1 MPTTNNNRKI
11 LDIKQWEYM
20 TPAPA
25 ATVAGAMIASSR
37 MFDQQQLYVSA
48 VGVAHLYNPYEDGW
62 VQIPSPG
69 LIAAGVGPG
78 ACAVGSVYSLAT
90 TGSST
95 AGSTT
100 SMTTNLTLAR
110 DLRGYSVLITSG
122 SASGSVAQ
130 IARNTVGTNSVITFT
145 TALSASIGVGSTYR
159 LITPSY
165 YVLGAGT
172 LGAASFR
179 RYDYALNT
187 WSSLSTTGL
196 PAAPG
201 TDGKLV
207 STNSWQGSGFNS
219 FSTGSATAAT
229 TNTLTNNTRSWTVNQ
244 WANSQIRI
252 TAGTGAGQIRTI
264 SSNTSTQVTVSVNWT
279 VTPDTTSAY
288 SIEGND
294 DFIYYLGNN
303 AVTMYRYSITTNTWT
318 TLSPGVAR
326 GGAPVAGMSAN
337 WAWKVSASDWND
349 DNSYLNGRFIYSF
362 RGGAGALLDRY
373 DIGLNTWAAVT
384 YSPVTETF
392 TTGTKYSYNGDHI
405 YIQKD
410 ITGRWLRYNIVTSD
424 QDGWGQFLFPNG
436 AAILGDTA
444 FDVTYTD
451 GATSVPFIYMLLNT
465 STTLL
470 RCMVI

>member
-11 LDIKQWEYM
+11 LDTKQWEYM

-25 ATVAGAMIASSR
+25 VTTAGSMIASSR

-62 VQIPSPG
+62 VQIPSPA
-69 LIAAGVGPG
+69 LAGTLSAG
-78 ACAVGSVYSLAT
+78 ACAVGSVFGLAT

-95 AGSTT
+95 AGTTT

-110 DLRGYSVLITSG
+110 DLRGYSVLMTAG
-122 SASGSVAQ
+122 PASGSVAQ

-145 TALSASIGVGSTYR
+145 TAVSASIGVGSTYR
-159 LITPSY
+159 LITPVY

-172 LGAASFR
+172 LAAGSFR

-187 WSSLSTTGL
+187 WTSLSITGL
-196 PAAPG
+196 PATIA
-201 TDGKLV
+201 TDGKLI
-207 STNSWQGSGFNS
+207 STNSWQGSGFVS

-252 TAGTGAGQIRTI
+252 TAGTGAGQRQTI
-264 SSNTSTQVTVSVNWT
+264 SSNTSTQVTVASNWT
-279 VTPDTTSAY
+279 VTPDTTSVY

-294 DFIYYLGNN
+294 DFLYYLGNN
-303 AVTMYRYSITTNTWT
+303 AVTMYRYSNTTNTWT
-318 TLSPGVAR
+318 TLAPTVAR
-326 GGAPVAGMSAN
+326 AAAPAAGMSAHWIWN
-337 WAWKVSASDWND
+337 VLASDWKD
-349 DNSYLNGRFIYSF
+349 DTSYLNGRFLYSF

-373 DIGLNTWAAVT
+373 DIALNTWAAVT
-384 YSPVTETF
+384 YSPATEVLG
-392 TTGTKYSYNGDHI
+392 TGTKYSYNGDYI
-405 YIQKD
+405 YIHKD
-410 ITGRWLRYNIVTSD
+410 ITGRWLRYNVATSD

-436 AAILGDTA
+436 AALVGDTA
-444 FDVTYTD
+444 FDVTYTE
-451 GATSVPFIYMLLNT
+451 GTTSVPFVYMLLNT
-465 STTLL
+465 STVLL

>member
-11 LDIKQWEYM
+11 LDTKQWEYM

-25 ATVAGAMIASSR
+25 VTAAGTLIASSR
-37 MFDQQQLYVSA
+37 MFDQQQLYVSSNT
-48 VGVAHLYNPYEDGW
+48 VAHLYNPYEDGW
-62 VQIPSPG
+62 VQLPSPALTTG
-69 LIAAGVGPG
+69 VVAGAGAAG
-78 ACAVGSVYSLAT
+78 SVFSIAT

-95 AGSTT
+95 AGTTT
-100 SMTTNLTLAR
+100 SMTTNLTLTR

-130 IARNTVGTNSVITFT
+130 IARNTIGSGSVITFT

-159 LITPSY
+159 LIVPSY
-165 YVLGAGT
+165 YVLNGGTVTAGQ
-172 LGAASFR
+172 FR

-187 WSSLSTTGL
+187 WTTLATTGL
-196 PAAPG
+196 PASLA

-207 STNSWQGSGFNS
+207 STNSWQGSNFLS

-264 SSNTSTQVTVSVNWT
+264 ASSSVNAVTASANWT
-279 VTPDTTSAY
+279 VIPDTTSQY

-294 DFIYYLGNN
+294 DFIYYIGN
-303 AVTMYRYSITTNTWT
+303 AALPVYRYSISASVWT
-318 TLSPGVAR
+318 TLAPTVAR
-326 GGAPVAGMSAN
+326 AAAPGAGMSAN
-337 WAWKVSASDWND
+337 WVWNVSATDWKD
-349 DNSYLNGRFIYSF
+349 DTSYLNGRFIYSF
-362 RGGAGALLDRY
+362 RGATTSAVLDRY
-373 DIGLNTWAAVT
+373 DIGLNTWSVVT
-384 YSPVTETF
+384 YSPATEILQ
-392 TTGTKYSYNGDHI
+392 TGTKYAYNGDYI

-410 ITGRWLRYNIVTSD
+410 STGRWFRYNITTSD

-436 AAILGDTA
+436 AALVGDTA

-451 GATSVPFIYMLLNT
+451 GTTSVPFIYMLLNT
-465 STTLL
+465 STVLL

>member
-11 LDIKQWEYM
+11 LDAKQWEYM
-20 TPAPA
+20 TTAPA

-37 MFDQQQLYVSA
+37 MFDQQQLYVNSST
-48 VGVAHLYNPYEDGW
+48 VAYLYNPSEDGW
-62 VQIPSPG
+62 VQLPSPG
-69 LIAAGVGPG
+69 LIAAGVAPG
-78 ACAVGSVYSLAT
+78 AAAAGSVFSLAT

-172 LGAASFR
+172 LGATSFR

-187 WSSLSTTGL
+187 WSSLSNTGL
-196 PAAPG
+196 PSAPG

-207 STNSWQGSGFNS
+207 STNSWQGSGFVS

-229 TNTLTNNTRSWTVNQ
+229 TNTLTNNTRNWTVNQ
-244 WANSQIRI
+244 WASSQIRI

-264 SSNTSTQVTVSVNWT
+264 SSNTSTQVTVSANWT
-279 VTPDTTSAY
+279 VTPDTTSQY

-303 AVTMYRYSITTNTWT
+303 AVTMYRYSITANTWT
-318 TLSPGVAR
+318 TLSPSVAR
-326 GGAPVAGMSAN
+326 GGAPVAGMSGH

-349 DNSYLNGRFIYSF
+349 DASYLNGRFIYSF
-362 RGGAGALLDRY
+362 RGNGALLDRY
-373 DIGLNTWAAVT
+373 DIALNTWAAIT
-384 YSPVTETF
+384 YSPATETF
-392 TTGTKYSYNGDHI
+392 TTGTKYSYNGDYI

-410 ITGRWLRYNIVTSD
+410 ATGRWLRYNIVTSD
-424 QDGWGQFLFPNG
+424 QDGWGQFLHPNG

-465 STTLL
+465 STVLL